1 MKAMK
6 EFYEAPVC
14 EVLEV
19 KFEGMLCL
27 SNRSLGI
34 GNSSSSDNNVEDRQN
49 GGTWGNG
56 DWF

>member
-1 MKAMK
+1 MK